1 MKARRRAKGEGSI
14 IELHD
19 GKRAGTWAYV
29 ADLGRDPKTGKR
41 RRRFVYARSKAELQR
56 RVFDLRAKS
65 GGTIR
70 PRAPGTVGEWV
81 KRWLEQDVEPNRSA
95 NTYALY
101 ETMWRVHVEPV
112 IGARKLDKLDADDV
126 TRLYA
131 RLREQG
137 ASSTIIHRAGVV
149 MHRAIAVA
157 TRRGIFHRANPFA
170 LVDRPTPRPKEQH
183 VLTAAEAR
191 RILAAARGDR
201 LEALFVLLLTAGLRL
216 GEALGLQWDD
226 VDLERGRASV
236 RRTLVEIG
244 GKMELGPP
252 KTHGSKRAV
261 ELGGLA
267 IAALKRRRVTAKREG
282 HGSGLIFS
290 TLTGTP
296 LRRSNVRRR
305 HFDPILTAAKVKGVT
320 LHGLRHAM
328 TSFGISEG
336 ISPKVLAERLGHS
349 TTKLT
354 QDRYAHV
361 LPGIQKQAAATIDA
375 LLAPKS
381 KG

>member
-1 MKARRRAKGEGSI
+1 MKAQRRAKGEGSI
-14 IELHD
+14 IQRKED
-19 GKRAGTWAYV
+19 GLWVYV
-29 ADLGRDPKTGKR
+29 ADVGRDPKTGKR
-41 RRRFVYARSKAELQR
+41 RRRRVYARSKADLQR
-56 RVFDLRAKS
+56 KVFDLRAKS

>member
-95 NTYALY
+95 NTHALY
-101 ETMWRVHVEPV
+101 ESMWRVHVEPV
-112 IGARKLDKLDADDV
+112 LGTRPLDKLDADDV

-131 RLREQG
+131 RLRERK
-137 ASSTIIHRAGVV
+137 ASDTIIHRAGVV
-149 MHRAIAVA
+149 LHRAIEVA

-201 LEALFVLLLTAGLRL
+201 LEALFVLLLSAGLRL
-216 GEALGLQWDD
+216 GEALALKWDD

-267 IAALKRRRVTAKREG
+267 IAALKRRRVIAKREG
-282 HGSGLIFS
+282 HGSALIFS
-290 TLTGTP
+290 TPIGTP

-305 HFDPILTAAKVKGVT
+305 HFDPILATAKVKGVT